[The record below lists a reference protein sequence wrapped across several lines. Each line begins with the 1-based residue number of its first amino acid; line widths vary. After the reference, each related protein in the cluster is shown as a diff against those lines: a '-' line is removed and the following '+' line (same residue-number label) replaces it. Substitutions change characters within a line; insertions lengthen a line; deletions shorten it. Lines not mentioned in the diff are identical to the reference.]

1 MVIFVFD
8 SAAQVFG
15 SLLVIITIVILGMFV
30 KLHANP
36 VHYSQNIPK
45 IFTLLQYLSACL
57 HTTVHMYNLQLC
69 TFFILS

>member
-15 SLLVIITIVILGMFV
+15 SLLVIITILILLFV

-36 VHYSQNIPK
+36 VHKSQNIPK

-57 HTTVHMYNLQLC
+57 HPTLHMYNLQLC